1 MSNDPTF
8 AYGSID
14 DASVEESLA
23 NFPEA
28 AVNPFSF
35 CCTPIELLSNDG
47 TDTII
52 STASGFFFLI
62 NGHACLV
69 TSWHVVSGRHF
80 LTHKPL
86 SPKSYVPPRI
96 RYYGL
101 QYLAIAGRG
110 ATASPPINMTLTDG
124 LMAMCAMT
132 PLIRGKEIA
141 IWGAQSAIG
150 SLITNDSSRPGFNG

>member
-52 STASGFFFLI
+52 STASGSFFLI

-86 SPKSYVPPRI
+86 SPKSYVPQRI
-96 RYYGL
+96 RRSEEPTSEL
-101 QYLAIAGRG
+101 Q
-110 ATASPPINMTLTDG
+110 S
-124 LMAMCAMT
+124 LMRISYAVFC
-132 PLIRGKEIA
+132 
-141 IWGAQSAIG
+141 
-150 SLITNDSSRPGFNG
+150 

>member
-69 TSWHVVSGRHF
+69 TSWHVESGRHF
-80 LTHKPL
+80 LT
-86 SPKSYVPPRI
+86 PKQI
-96 RYYGL
+96 
-101 QYLAIAGRG
+101 GR
-110 ATASPPINMTLTDG
+110 ASG
-124 LMAMCAMT
+124 RERVC
-132 PLIRGKEIA
+132 
-141 IWGAQSAIG
+141 QSG
-150 SLITNDSSRPGFNG
+150 